1 MTEQVCPEQLDEPG
15 PVRFGR
21 PAELRREQEI
31 ELRARQTGS
40 SRPRTRRIAQ
50 PALAV
55 RGDRSVLTFAGRRA
69 LLESWLPDCRP
80 FELPGATHLLHVQE
94 PGAMASALAAFF
106 ARHPVAVGSPSA

>member
-1 MTEQVCPEQLDEPG
+1 VSRKYSSGLAKQW
-15 PVRFGR
+15 
-21 PAELRREQEI
+21 ELAPDDARRV
-31 ELRARQTGS
+31 
-40 SRPRTRRIAQ
+40 AQ

-55 RGDRSVLTFAGRRA
+55 RGERSVLTFAGRLA
-69 LLESWLPDCRP
+69 LLESWLPDSRP